1 MSKQLSL
8 VILTGDANDAIAF
21 RSGLAEDRRVRIV
34 SASDNPEQVYSD
46 CIRWKP
52 NAVIINL
59 GEEHESAWTLCR
71 QIGAVSPETVII
83 CASRESSPDLILDS
97 LRAGARE
104 FLRLPIQSEEMRTV
118 LDRVI
123 EFGSAELKS
132 QKKRGRVISV
142 FSNKGGCGSSFIA
155 ANLAVALDQPAVLV
169 DLNLH
174 ASSQDLFF
182 GVRPKFSIVDL
193 VQNRTRVDD
202 KLLAGYL
209 IECSPQLSLLAAPM
223 DAEMAE
229 DVRADH
235 VVEVIEILRERF
247 DYIVLDLPH
256 AFDAVTI
263 SALDQSDDILLVLTL
278 DILSTRAA
286 QRALMI
292 FGRLGYT
299 RDRIRLVLNRW
310 SKQSDLELRHVER
323 FLGERISSFVSD
335 DYRTVVNS
343 INLGKPLVASTPG
356 ATVVAEIQ
364 SLAALCGAAK
374 PRAKV
379 EERKGLLTS
388 LLKSVRGGPAEAPPV
403 PVVRPEAPE
412 KAKAKS

>member
-1 MSKQLSL
+1 MSKQMSL

-21 RSGLAEDRRVRIV
+21 RSALIEDRRVRIV

-59 GEEHESAWTLCR
+59 GAEHESAWTLCR
-71 QIGAVSPETVII
+71 QIGAVCPETVII
-83 CASRESSPDLILDS
+83 CASHESSPDLILDS

-104 FLRLPIQSEEMRTV
+104 FLRLPILSEELRTV
-118 LDRVI
+118 LDHVL
-123 EFGSAELKS
+123 EFGSHDMKR

-142 FSNKGGCGSSFIA
+142 FSNKGGCGTSFVA
-155 ANLAVALDQPAVLV
+155 ANLAIALEQPTVLV
-169 DLNLH
+169 DLNLQ

-182 GVRPKFSIVDL
+182 GVRPKFSIVDM
-193 VQNRTRVDD
+193 VQNRARMDD

-209 IECSPQLSLLAAPM
+209 IECAPKLSLLAAPM
-223 DAEMAE
+223 DAEAAE

-235 VVEVIEILRERF
+235 VVESIELLRERF

-256 AFDAVTI
+256 TFDAVTI

-299 RDRIRLVLNRW
+299 RERIRLVLNRW

-323 FLGERISSFVSD
+323 FLGERIAGFISD
-335 DYRTVVNS
+335 DYKTVVNS
-343 INLGKPLVASTPG
+343 INLGKPLVAFEPT
-356 ATVVAEIQ
+356 ATVVAEIR
-364 SLAALCGAAK
+364 SVAALCGATKNK
-374 PRAKV
+374 PV
-379 EERKGLLTS
+379 SEERKNFLTS
-388 LLKSVRGGPAEAPPV
+388 FLSSVRRPSEPTEAG
-403 PVVRPEAPE
+403 APNAP
-412 KAKAKS
+412 KARMKSK